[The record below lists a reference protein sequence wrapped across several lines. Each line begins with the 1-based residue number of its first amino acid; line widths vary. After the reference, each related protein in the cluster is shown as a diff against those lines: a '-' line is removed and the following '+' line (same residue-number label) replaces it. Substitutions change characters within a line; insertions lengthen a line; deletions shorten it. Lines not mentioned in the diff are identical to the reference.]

1 MKKLKT
7 FQEILFE
14 LTQKRTY
21 DFCKECK
28 KEKSNEKTN

>member
-1 MKKLKT
+1 MRKLKT

-14 LTQKRTY
+14 LTQKRIY

-28 KEKSNEKTN
+28 KQRA